1 MILEQKKNLDPQ
13 LHEELKKYVYDIIG
27 HVMYVCKQLPCGQP
41 EYLYQEAFAK
51 TLRKNGIDPH
61 KEHQYHPLFD
71 GEPLEAYLK
80 MDFMIE
86 REWGQL
92 TPNREQCP
100 SSLEHCRGAKEEGL
114 PKQANIV
121 VEAKAIDKL
130 TNHERAQ
137 LFGYLVGTGYPVGL
151 LVNFATYPH
160 PTIERYYFD
169 KKDMT
174 ITAF

>member
-1 MILEQKKNLDPQ
+1 MILDSKKELDP
-13 LHEELKKYVYDIIG
+13 LLKEDLKKYVYDIIG

-51 TLRKNGIDPH
+51 TLRKNGINPH
-61 KEHQYHPLFD
+61 KEFVYHPLFD

-86 REWGQL
+86 RE
-92 TPNREQCP
+92 
-100 SSLEHCRGAKEEGL
+100 RG
-114 PKQANIV
+114 NII

-130 TNHERAQ
+130 SNHERAQ
-137 LFGYLVGTGYPVGL
+137 LFGYLVGTGFPVGL

-160 PTIERYYFD
+160 PTVERYYFD

>member
-1 MILEQKKNLDPQ
+1 MILHHKPQ
-13 LHEELKKYVYDIIG
+13 LAPKLKEELKQHVYDIIG
-27 HVMYVCKQLPCGQP
+27 YAMYVCKQLPCGQP

-71 GEPLEAYLK
+71 GEPLESYLK

-86 REWGQL
+86 RE
-92 TPNREQCP
+92 
-100 SSLEHCRGAKEEGL
+100 RG
-114 PKQANIV
+114 NII
-121 VEAKAIDKL
+121 VEAKAIEKL

-169 KKDMT
+169 KSDMT